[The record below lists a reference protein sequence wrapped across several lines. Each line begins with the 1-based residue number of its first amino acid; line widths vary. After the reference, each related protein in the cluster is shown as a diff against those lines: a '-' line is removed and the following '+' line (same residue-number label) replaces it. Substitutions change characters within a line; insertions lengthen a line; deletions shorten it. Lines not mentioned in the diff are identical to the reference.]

1 MPARVQ
7 LRRESNKAQ
16 GPELTELYNRIAKK
30 KPFAKVRRTAA
41 RSVSEQIIHQGIL

>member
-16 GPELTELYNRIAKK
+16 GPELTELYNRRAK
-30 KPFAKVRRTAA
+30 RTIRKSSSNGCAE
-41 RSVSEQIIHQGIL
+41 R